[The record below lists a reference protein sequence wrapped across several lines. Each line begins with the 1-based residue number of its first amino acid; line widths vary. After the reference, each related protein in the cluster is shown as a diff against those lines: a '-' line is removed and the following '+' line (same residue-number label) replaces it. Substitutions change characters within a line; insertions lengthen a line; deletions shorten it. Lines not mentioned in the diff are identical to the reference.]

1 MLSYKVS
8 MHLFMI
14 SFSIRYTDTLSR
26 YHFCPQDQIL
36 CDNDE
41 SVQLYRSSVPLLSN
55 TNDNVDADRISSG
68 HVCVYEVEIEDNLSG
83 DELLEITLEHV
94 KNAKVG
100 ILFNQTTNENKTIDS
115 GFFNRD
121 NCSMEVNCTKN
132 MRGKHVY
139 YLSGV
144 SKLFLTIVSTAR
156 NDTARDS

>member
-1 MLSYKVS
+1 M
-8 MHLFMI
+8 
-14 SFSIRYTDTLSR
+14 
-26 YHFCPQDQIL
+26 
-36 CDNDE
+36 
-41 SVQLYRSSVPLLSN
+41 
-55 TNDNVDADRISSG
+55 
-68 HVCVYEVEIEDNLSG
+68 
-83 DELLEITLEHV
+83 EITLEHV